1 MATNQQNADALL
13 QIWQASRALTPD
25 ERMSI
30 LMRDFFRPVPPS
42 DMEYAAQL
50 AAVSAEMEAA

>member
-13 QIWQASRALTPD
+13 QIWQASRELPPD
-25 ERMSI
+25 ERMAI

-50 AAVSAEMEAA
+50 AAVSEAMAA

>member
-1 MATNQQNADALL
+1 MATNQQQADHLL
-13 QIWQASRALTPD
+13 GIWQASRELPPD

-42 DMEYAAQL
+42 DMEYAATL
-50 AAVSAEMEAA
+50 RDVAFEMAA